1 MRVGIDARFL
11 THPQRGGFK
20 SYTNTVISALAE
32 VGSDHDFILYVDRRP
47 ETEPDLPSNF
57 VTRIVDAGN
66 AITREQLVLP
76 MAMQRDR
83 VDVAHFLCN
92 TGPFL
97 TGPRMVVTIHDTI
110 PLREGATAKQT
121 NWKQRLLRTYWRSVI
136 PRAARVADLIITDS
150 RYVSDDLSLRFGI
163 GNDRLRVVPLA
174 IAPMFFEDSPGTP
187 PVGINPEVPFALA
200 FGSADGRKNHRSAID
215 AFDSLAPEFPGL
227 KLVLICS
234 HPDVRE
240 TLWPNGT
247 VIPVGPVSSSELL
260 WLYRNATLLV
270 FPSFDEG
277 FGLPPLEAMACGTPV
292 VASTAGSIPEVVG
305 DHGVFVDPSDVMSIA
320 DGMRLLLSDH
330 DLQHRL
336 ASGGKE
342 HASNYSLARMG
353 ADLIAVY
360 EEAVGRDRP

>member
-20 SYTNTVISALAE
+20 SYTRTVVSALTEA
-32 VGSDHDFILYVDRRP
+32 GSDHEFILYVDRRP
-47 ETEPDLPSNF
+47 EGEQDAPANF
-57 VTRIVDAGN
+57 STRVVDAGN
-66 AITREQLVLP
+66 AVTREQVALP
-76 MAMQRDR
+76 MAMQRDK

-110 PLREGATAKQT
+110 PLRTCLSRQAS
-121 NWKQRLLRTYWRSVI
+121 WKQRLLRSYWRSVI
-136 PRAARVADLIITDS
+136 PRAARAADLIIADS
-150 RYVSDDLSLRFGI
+150 KYVRDDLGERFGI
-163 GNDRLRVVPLA
+163 GDDRLRVVPLA
-174 IAPMFFEDSPGTP
+174 IAPMFFGDSPGTP
-187 PVGINPEVPFALA
+187 PVGINPESPFVLA
-200 FGSADGRKNHRSAID
+200 FGSADGRKNHMSAIQ
-215 AFDSLAPEFPGL
+215 AFDAIAPEFPGL
-227 KLVLICS
+227 KMVLICS

-247 VIPVGPVSSSELL
+247 VIPVGPVNSMELL
-260 WLYRNATLLV
+260 WLYRNATMLV

-292 VASTAGSIPEVVG
+292 VASTAGSVPEVVG
-305 DHGVFVDPSDVMSIA
+305 DHGVFVDPSSVASIA
-320 DGMRLLLSDH
+320 DGIKRLLGDRGLQRRLS
-330 DLQHRL
+330 
-336 ASGGKE
+336 SGGKQ

-360 EEAVGRDRP
+360 QEAVDRDRQ